1 VNGIPAQD
9 LPENQDPDVRHTV
22 LHATGQKIE
31 LNEKGEPAVKLG
43 SNGFPVEGEEKS
55 DKVEPAAGREKN
67 MPKAKNFSPQAKKD
81 QNLDGHGDEK

>member
-1 VNGIPAQD
+1 VNGIPVQD

-22 LHATGQKIE
+22 LGATGQKIE

-43 SNGFPVEGEEKS
+43 SNGFPVEES
-55 DKVEPAAGREKN
+55 DKVEPAGKEKD

-81 QNLDGHGDEK
+81 QNLDGHGDKK